1 MSARSI
7 ALLLAILA
15 VSVFGVAQSTVDD
28 YVLEQMKAKHIPS
41 LELIV
46 VRQGKIVKQRS
57 YGIANVELNVP
68 ATNDNVYPIASITK
82 VLTATA
88 TFLLIQDG
96 KLRLDEPIAELL
108 SGIPKE
114 WNQVT
119 VLNCLSHSSGIPDIP
134 NIYDKFDYPLSE
146 EAALAAASSKPMVY
160 EPGEKSAYNQTEFI
174 LLKKIIEKIS
184 GVSYAEFLKQRIFS
198 PLGISSAAFGDSRD
212 VIPHSV
218 TVYTRAVPAADR
230 LHSEPIVPFVNKP
243 DDPLFHSMLL
253 FANYTYA
260 GDGLNMTAQDLA
272 KFDSALT
279 QGKLLRP
286 DILKKMW
293 TPYKLRS
300 GAIGDFSAGW
310 MTEEFSGHQI
320 FFHIGAGMAQ
330 YSVVPDSGLS
340 VILLTNIQATK
351 VNEISL
357 GVLQY
362 FTDRSTT

>member
-1 MSARSI
+1 VLAKSI
-7 ALLLAILA
+7 VLLLATLTI
-15 VSVFGVAQSTVDD
+15 SVFGVAQSTVDD
-28 YVLEQMKAKHIPS
+28 YILEQMKSKHIPS
-41 LELIV
+41 LELVV
-46 VRQGKIVKQRS
+46 VRRGEIVKQRS
-57 YGIANVELNVP
+57 YGLANVELNVP

-108 SGIPKE
+108 AGIPKE
-114 WNQVT
+114 WNRVT

-146 EAALAAASSKPMVY
+146 EAALAAASGQSLVY
-160 EPGEKSAYNQTEFI
+160 EPGEKSVYNQTEFI
-174 LLKKIIEKIS
+174 LLKKIIERMS
-184 GVSYAEFLKQRIFS
+184 GVSYPEFLKQCIFS
-198 PLGISSAAFGDSRD
+198 PLGITSVFFGDSRD
-212 VIPHSV
+212 VVPHSV

-253 FANYTYA
+253 FASYTYA
-260 GDGLNMTAQDLA
+260 GDGVNMTAQDLA
-272 KFDSALT
+272 RFDSALT
-279 QGKLLRP
+279 RGKLLRP
-286 DILKKMW
+286 DLLKKMW

-310 MTEEFSGHQI
+310 MTEEFGGHQV

-330 YSVVPDSGLS
+330 YLVVPDSGLS

-362 FTDRSTT
+362 FADQPTT